1 LKFLLSTKKQKIR
14 LNLFRFNV
22 VLSIHFR
29 LKSEIKNQMKL
40 KFYIFLFLLSSAVFA
55 QSKQV
60 ETSIDTTKNKIGA
73 EFKLTLKTVVSSTQK
88 VEFPKLKNIGALEV
102 IQSYP
107 IDTVKK
113 DGNYEL
119 IKKYGLTQ
127 FDSGR
132 YTIPSIKILIDKKP
146 FLTDSIKVEVANV
159 KVDTLQQKMYDIK
172 DITTVDEG
180 IGSWWI
186 YLLIVLAILGIGAF
200 VYWYAKKHQKKKIEE
215 EVYKTPIEKA
225 TSLLNNLEQK
235 ELVQKGEI
243 KEYYSELTDIARN
256 YIEEAIHIPAME
268 STTSELIQAIKAA
281 STQKKMTLTPE
292 TVENL
297 ERVLRQADLVKF
309 AKSKPLDFEITDD
322 RNKIQ
327 KVILTLDNAIPTE
340 VPEDIEDQLLNE
352 AQRQKQIK
360 EQLRK
365 KRNARIGYSVAAVVL
380 LLFVT
385 TTFFVVT
392 KGFNY
397 VKDNIIGHPSKELLE
412 GEWVKSAYGNP
423 AVLIETPKVLKRMD
437 TQKALPKEAM
447 ALIKEMQLFAY
458 GSMIDNFYVT
468 VSTAKFKQPTE
479 IDLSKALEGSLKIIE
494 AQGGQNIIVKQ
505 EDFQTNEGIQGVKG
519 YGTMS
524 ILNPQTKTS
533 TKAYYELLLFKQ
545 DQGLQQIMI
554 LHEEGDTYA
563 NEITTRILNS
573 VELQRANN

>member
-1 LKFLLSTKKQKIR
+1 MKF
-14 LNLFRFNV
+14 
-22 VLSIHFR
+22 
-29 LKSEIKNQMKL
+29 KL
-40 KFYIFLFLLSSAVFA
+40 YIFLLFFSTMIFA
-55 QSKQV
+55 QQKPV

-73 EFKLTLKTVVSSTQK
+73 EFKLTLKTVVNSKSK

-107 IDTVKK
+107 VDTVKK
-113 DGNYEL
+113 DDTYEL

-146 FLTDSIKVEVANV
+146 FFTDSIKVEVANV

-172 DITTVDEG
+172 DISSVDEG
-180 IGSWWI
+180 IGNWWI
-186 YLLIVLAILGIGAF
+186 YVLIVLVIIGIGAF
-200 VYWYAKKHQKKKIEE
+200 VYWYVKKRQLKKIEE

-225 TSLLNNLEQK
+225 TSLLNNLEKK

-268 STTSELIQAIKAA
+268 STTSELIQAIRTA

-309 AKSKPLDFEITDD
+309 AKSKPLEFEITED

-340 VPEDIEDQLLNE
+340 VPEDVEDQLLNE
-352 AQRQKQIK
+352 AQRQKQIQA
-360 EQLRK
+360 QLRK
-365 KRNARIGYSVAAVVL
+365 KRNARIGYAVAAVVFL
-380 LLFVT
+380 LTAT
-385 TTFFVVT
+385 TTYFVVT

-423 AVLIETPKVLKRMD
+423 AVLIETPKVLKRVD
-437 TQKALPKEAM
+437 TEKVLPKEAM
-447 ALIKEMQLFAY
+447 ALIKEMQLFVY
-458 GSMIDNFYVT
+458 GSMIDNFYIA
-468 VSTAKFKQPTE
+468 VSTSKFKQPTD

-519 YGTMS
+519 YGTMT
-524 ILNPQTKTS
+524 ILNPETKTS

-545 DQGLQQIMI
+545 DQGLQQILI

-563 NEITTRILNS
+563 NEITTRVLNS

>member
-1 LKFLLSTKKQKIR
+1 
-14 LNLFRFNV
+14 
-22 VLSIHFR
+22 
-29 LKSEIKNQMKL
+29 MKL
-40 KFYIFLFLLSSAVFA
+40 KFYIFLFLLSSSIFA
-55 QSKQV
+55 QQKQI

-73 EFKLTLKTVVSSTQK
+73 EFKLTLKTVVSSKSK
-88 VEFPKLKNIGALEV
+88 VVFPKLKNIGPLEV

-113 DGNYEL
+113 NDTYEL

-127 FDSGR
+127 FDSGK
-132 YTIPSIKILIDKKP
+132 YTIPSIKILIDKQP
-146 FLTDSIKVEVANV
+146 FSTDSIRVEVNNI

-172 DITTVDEG
+172 DITAVDNG
-180 IGSWWI
+180 IGDWWI
-186 YLLIVLAILGIGAF
+186 YVLLVVVIIGIGVF
-200 VYWYAKKHQKKKIEE
+200 VYWFVKKRQQKKIEE

-268 STTSELIQAIKAA
+268 STTSELIQAIRLA
-281 STQKKMTLTPE
+281 STKKKMTLTPE

-340 VPEDIEDQLLNE
+340 VPEEIEDQLLNE

-360 EQLRK
+360 LQLQK
-365 KRNARIGYSVAAVVL
+365 KRNKRIAIAVGTVVFLLAA
-380 LLFVT
+380 T
-385 TTFFVVT
+385 TTFFIAT
-392 KGFNY
+392 KGFKY
-397 VKDNIIGHPSKELLE
+397 VKDNVIGHKTKELLE
-412 GEWVKSAYGNP
+412 GEWVKSEYGNP
-423 AVLIETPKVLKRMD
+423 GVLIETPKVLKRMD
-437 TQKALPKEAM
+437 TQKVLPKEAM

-458 GSMIDNFYVT
+458 GSMIDNFYIT
-468 VSTAKFKQPTE
+468 VSTSKFKTPTD
-479 IDLSKALEGSLKIIE
+479 IDLAKALEGSLKIIE
-494 AQGGQNIIVKQ
+494 AQGGHNIIVKQ
-505 EDFQTNEGIQGVKG
+505 EDFQTNEGVQGVKG
-519 YGTMS
+519 YGTMTL
-524 ILNPQTKTS
+524 LNPVDKTS
-533 TKAYYELLLFKQ
+533 AKAYYEILLFKQ

-563 NEITTRILNS
+563 NDITTRILNS
-573 VELQRANN
+573 VELRKASN